1 MKLSLCLMFKH
12 LADDKWLGQEKLPAM
27 IVWKKKN
34 LKKSPSCIR
43 SLDNWL
49 LISTYSHLAHQTRSC
64 WIKRENLHKN
74 EMTVVILKLNDE
86 RKKKEILVMY
96 FYCDLVADKNDEKSG
111 KKINI
116 FSPLTSS
123 AEQQLVWP
131 PNHWRESNICS
142 KLKFLD
148 QNLNRHHSPPALKP
162 PPRFLPVKK
171 KSNQNTRRKFVS
183 DCDQYPLIFVSVFL
197 ILLSFKTTP
206 SLFFL

>member
-1 MKLSLCLMFKH
+1 
-12 LADDKWLGQEKLPAM
+12 
-27 IVWKKKN
+27 
-34 LKKSPSCIR
+34 
-43 SLDNWL
+43 
-49 LISTYSHLAHQTRSC
+49 
-64 WIKRENLHKN
+64 
-74 EMTVVILKLNDE
+74 MTNNPK
-86 RKKKEILVMY
+86 
-96 FYCDLVADKNDEKSG
+96 

-116 FSPLTSS
+116 FLPLTSS

-162 PPRFLPVKK
+162 PPRFSPRQEK

-197 ILLSFKTTP
+197 ILLLSFKTTP
-206 SLFFL
+206 SLLFFCKSFNFIISRSLSYPLLSRLKNGGSVLIKPISDNTLFSNRSPIMGVADFIWLPRPSDQPHPR

>member
-1 MKLSLCLMFKH
+1 
-12 LADDKWLGQEKLPAM
+12 
-27 IVWKKKN
+27 
-34 LKKSPSCIR
+34 
-43 SLDNWL
+43 
-49 LISTYSHLAHQTRSC
+49 
-64 WIKRENLHKN
+64 
-74 EMTVVILKLNDE
+74 MTNNPK
-86 RKKKEILVMY
+86 
-96 FYCDLVADKNDEKSG
+96 

-116 FSPLTSS
+116 FLPLTSS

-162 PPRFLPVKK
+162 PPRFSPRQEK

-197 ILLSFKTTP
+197 ILLLSFKTTP
-206 SLFFL
+206 SLLFFFVSLSTYNFSLSFLSLAFTP

>member
-12 LADDKWLGQEKLPAM
+12 LAGDKWLGQKKLPAM
-27 IVWKKKN
+27 IVWKKN

-43 SLDNWL
+43 SLENWL

-86 RKKKEILVMY
+86 RRKKKEILVMY
-96 FYCDLVADKNDEKSG
+96 FYCDLVADKKWRIIR

-116 FSPLTSS
+116 FLPLTSS

-148 QNLNRHHSPPALKP
+148 QNLNRHHSPPP
-162 PPRFLPVKK
+162 
-171 KSNQNTRRKFVS
+171 
-183 DCDQYPLIFVSVFL
+183 
-197 ILLSFKTTP
+197 
-206 SLFFL
+206 

>member
-12 LADDKWLGQEKLPAM
+12 LAGDKWLGQKKLPAM
-27 IVWKKKN
+27 IVWKKN

-43 SLDNWL
+43 SLENWL

-86 RKKKEILVMY
+86 RRKKKRNSSYVLLLWFGGRQKMTNNP
-96 FYCDLVADKNDEKSG
+96 K

-116 FSPLTSS
+116 FLPLTSS

-148 QNLNRHHSPPALKP
+148 QNLNRHHSPPP
-162 PPRFLPVKK
+162 
-171 KSNQNTRRKFVS
+171 
-183 DCDQYPLIFVSVFL
+183 
-197 ILLSFKTTP
+197 
-206 SLFFL
+206 

>member
-1 MKLSLCLMFKH
+1 
-12 LADDKWLGQEKLPAM
+12 
-27 IVWKKKN
+27 
-34 LKKSPSCIR
+34 
-43 SLDNWL
+43 
-49 LISTYSHLAHQTRSC
+49 
-64 WIKRENLHKN
+64 
-74 EMTVVILKLNDE
+74 
-86 RKKKEILVMY
+86 MY
-96 FYCDLVADKNDEKSG
+96 FYCDLVADKNDEKSE

-206 SLFFL
+206 SLFFFVSLSSYNFSLFFLSLAFTP

>member
-1 MKLSLCLMFKH
+1 MTWPKEIACDDSL
-12 LADDKWLGQEKLPAM
+12 
-27 IVWKKKN
+27 KKKN

-43 SLDNWL
+43 SLENWL

-86 RKKKEILVMY
+86 RRKKKEILVMY
-96 FYCDLVADKNDEKSG
+96 FYCDLVADKKWRIIR
-111 KKINI
+111 KKKLNI
-116 FSPLTSS
+116 FLPLTSS

-162 PPRFLPVKK
+162 PPRFSPRQEKK

-197 ILLSFKTTP
+197 ILLLSFKTTP
-206 SLFFL
+206 SLLFL